1 MKNGPGELKLMSSFF
16 SKYIFVQKWHLFYN
30 SRVRGS
36 KQYVVEITVIS
47 LKSTERTQDNGA
59 SNTNGP
65 VWSLLNS
72 ICFCHC
78 LQWAWNQKCI
88 SFAISPHFKT
98 WYFVVKYIIIKK
110 NLEHYPLSFFHSSVP
125 KLTQTEK
132 GICGSYCLC
141 ALWMQGLYC
150 CTSFGFR
157 CWHGQLILDMSTK
170 WVVIH
175 GEFSQEFSGARL
187 EWFHWERRLISELE
201 TAQTA
206 HHIELAV
213 KIHV

>member
-1 MKNGPGELKLMSSFF
+1 MKNGPGELKLMSIFF

-98 WYFVVKYIIIKK
+98 WYFVVKDIIIKK
-110 NLEHYPLSFFHSSVP
+110 NSNITLSPFSTPVSLSWPRQRRGFVALTACVP
-125 KLTQTEK
+125 
-132 GICGSYCLC
+132 CGCRGC
-141 ALWMQGLYC
+141 PAAQALGSGAGMDSWSW
-150 CTSFGFR
+150 T
-157 CWHGQLILDMSTK
+157 WAK

-175 GEFSQEFSGARL
+175 REFSQEFSGARL
-187 EWFHWERRLISELE
+187 EWFHWERMLISELRLHR
-201 TAQTA
+201 QP
-206 HHIELAV
+206 I
-213 KIHV
+213 I